1 MLSGWGGI
9 ARKEEATKTR
19 CNGRA
24 GTTGVHANSHDR
36 PTIIHGDAKS
46 PVIARDPWPI
56 DACDI
61 PRPLDRTQ
69 EVAVESG

>member
-1 MLSGWGGI
+1 
-9 ARKEEATKTR
+9 
-19 CNGRA
+19 
-24 GTTGVHANSHDR
+24 VHANSHDR

-69 EVAVESG
+69 EVAV